1 MNYIVKVTPCPSIN
15 DLRVYKLDRK
25 WILNSMH
32 ERKIYNIIKIH
43 KIDFECVF
51 IFTVKEKN
59 KLLKDYMDHKIVNHN
74 LDFIT
79 IK

>member
-1 MNYIVKVTPCPSIN
+1 
-15 DLRVYKLDRK
+15 
-25 WILNSMH
+25 MH

-59 KLLKDYMDHKIVNHN
+59 KLLKDYMDQKIVNHS
-74 LDFIT
+74 LEFIT